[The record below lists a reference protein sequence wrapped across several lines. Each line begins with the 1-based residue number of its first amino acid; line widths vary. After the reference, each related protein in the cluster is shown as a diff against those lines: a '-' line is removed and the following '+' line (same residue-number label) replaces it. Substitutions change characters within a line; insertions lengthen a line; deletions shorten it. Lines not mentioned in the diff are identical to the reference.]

1 MQAPLDLEV
10 HAMYLLVLLDFLY
23 NPLLTPL
30 LSDENW
36 VEHESF
42 QEGIPC
48 PETWNRFWIRLNPNW
63 ASNMSQLLAPY
74 YPWRG
79 RGEICTRRASDLIVT
94 TRALF
99 SCFSPPSRY
108 KISLDLWMTANVFL
122 VANSNTWFPRIPSA
136 AGQIKR
142 YTVSRVYVKQ
152 LPSWSLFYS
161 CLTSQCF
168 ENLPSYHKN
177 SDWQTT
183 ELPQREWPMAFE
195 SRSMPTGNFGDGP
208 SGVHTELP
216 DVPNQKHRMGIY
228 PSMKV

>member
-10 HAMYLLVLLDFLY
+10 HAMHLLVLLDFLY

-74 YPWRG
+74 YPWRR

-99 SCFSPPSRY
+99 SCFRLHGRIFWPYRLSICPSAKNIPAYNHLDKWRRLPERKKIIISRRQWQELAGFPSRY
-108 KISLDLWMTANVFL
+108 KVSLDLCMAANVLL

-136 AGQIKR
+136 AGQISDIL
-142 YTVSRVYVKQ
+142 YLGS
-152 LPSWSLFYS
+152 
-161 CLTSQCF
+161 TSSNCQA
-168 ENLPSYHKN
+168 EASSIP
-177 SDWQTT
+177 
-183 ELPQREWPMAFE
+183 A
-195 SRSMPTGNFGDGP
+195 
-208 SGVHTELP
+208 
-216 DVPNQKHRMGIY
+216 
-228 PSMKV
+228 